1 MRSSQKNT
9 QINSITYYTYKET
22 SERSCCFFHS
32 LLYVIHIRFYS
43 FFLLVLSN
51 LPFTYFIH
59 RRTRTIEIE
68 SWKIPVPKYREKP
81 SSTLASYQVARPNV
95 ENHSITDKKGP
106 KSLALHFSLVHSTS
120 KTYLSLSYYLIILL
134 RMQLI
139 RRSSLV
145 LCQKSLTNSASKK
158 LQPTCKTMSSDLL
171 LKEAHLET
179 HWNGRLLKLNYA
191 TLRKKLKL
199 EPASDWGFE
208 NVKIS
213 MENPIPSF
221 VIRRRDMIEIEW
233 EDGMIGILKLS

>member
-1 MRSSQKNT
+1 
-9 QINSITYYTYKET
+9 
-22 SERSCCFFHS
+22 
-32 LLYVIHIRFYS
+32 
-43 FFLLVLSN
+43 
-51 LPFTYFIH
+51 
-59 RRTRTIEIE
+59 
-68 SWKIPVPKYREKP
+68 
-81 SSTLASYQVARPNV
+81 
-95 ENHSITDKKGP
+95 
-106 KSLALHFSLVHSTS
+106 
-120 KTYLSLSYYLIILL
+120 
-134 RMQLI
+134 
-139 RRSSLV
+139 
-145 LCQKSLTNSASKK
+145 
-158 LQPTCKTMSSDLL
+158 MSSDLL